1 MATASCAHGDGTT
14 ALCMSEFLSVQVS
27 QTVTVEGGLLRQP
40 FPLPVLQLRDQLY
53 APVEMSDWMCKV
65 PHWRVVYCAMLCVLR
80 CLGAAALYPMLLD
93 REDVTLHILGNGQEC
108 LVAGDNA
115 AGDGESLKLKHGG
128 LPPVAIWPPLHRD

>member
-1 MATASCAHGDGTT
+1 MPCAGGDTALRAAMATASCAQGDGTT

-65 PHWRVVYCAMLCVLR
+65 PHWRGVYCAILCVLR
-80 CLGAAALYPMLLD
+80 CLGAAAALCCHC
-93 REDVTLHILGNGQEC
+93 VVC
-108 LVAGDNA
+108 WCVCNA
-115 AGDGESLKLKHGG
+115 SL
-128 LPPVAIWPPLHRD
+128 WF